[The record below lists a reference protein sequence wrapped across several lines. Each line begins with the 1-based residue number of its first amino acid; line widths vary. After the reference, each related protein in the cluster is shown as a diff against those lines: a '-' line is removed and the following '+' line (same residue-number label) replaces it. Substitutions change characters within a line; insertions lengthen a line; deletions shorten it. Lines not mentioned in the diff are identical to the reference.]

1 MAATA
6 RAAWL
11 TLLVLAVILAGEL
24 RLGPQ
29 KATDSG
35 ATDVG
40 PTESNTGESLSIA
53 PVYTLS
59 EPEAFDD
66 LSERPLFLA
75 SRRPPEPVPEKK
87 KPNKP
92 RQKVTRQPKFALS
105 AIVRERNRWI
115 AFVETVGKPPAVEV
129 EVGSV
134 VAGWEVARIDADG
147 LVLQKGK
154 QKIELTLRSY

>member
-35 ATDVG
+35 AIDVG
-40 PTESNTGESLSIA
+40 PTESSTGESLSIA

-66 LSERPLFLA
+66 LSQRPLFLA
-75 SRRPPEPVPEKK
+75 SRRPPEPEPAKK

-115 AFVETVGKPPAVEV
+115 AFVETVGRPPAVEV

-147 LVLQKGK
+147 VVLQKGK

>member
-1 MAATA
+1 MATTT

-11 TLLVLAVILAGEL
+11 TLLVLAVILVAEL
-24 RLGPQ
+24 RLGPET
-29 KATDSG
+29 AAGSGTVDLGSSGPNTD
-35 ATDVG
+35 
-40 PTESNTGESLSIA
+40 ESISIA

-66 LSERPLFLA
+66 LAERPLFLA

-87 KPNKP
+87 KPSKP
-92 RQKVTRQPKFALS
+92 RQQITRQPKFALS

-115 AFVETVGKPPAVEV
+115 AFVGTVGKPPAVEV

-134 VAGWEVARIDADG
+134 VAGWEVARIDAG
-147 LVLQKGK
+147 GVVLQKGK
-154 QKIELTLRSY
+154 QRIELTLRSY

>member
-1 MAATA
+1 MATTT

-24 RLGPQ
+24 RLGPEP
-29 KATDSG
+29 ATNPGTMDLGPSEPN
-35 ATDVG
+35 TDE
-40 PTESNTGESLSIA
+40 TISIA

-87 KPNKP
+87 KPSKP
-92 RQKVTRQPKFALS
+92 RQQVTRQPKFALS

-115 AFVETVGKPPAVEV
+115 AFVGTVGKAPAVEV

-147 LVLQKGK
+147 VVLQKGK
-154 QKIELTLRSY
+154 QRIELTLRSY

>member
-1 MAATA
+1 MATTM

-11 TLLVLAVILAGEL
+11 TLLVLAVILVAEL
-24 RLGPQ
+24 RLGPEA
-29 KATDSG
+29 ATDSG
-35 ATDVG
+35 TMDLG
-40 PTESNTGESLSIA
+40 SSGSNTDESISIT

-59 EPEAFDD
+59 EPEAFHD

-87 KPNKP
+87 KPKP
-92 RQKVTRQPKFALS
+92 RQKVTRRPEFTVS

-129 EVGSV
+129 QVGSV
-134 VAGWEVARIDADG
+134 VAGWEVARIDAG
-147 LVLQKGK
+147 GVVLRKGK
-154 QKIELTLRSY
+154 QRIELTLRSY